1 MITEAELITSAFTVN
16 AQNIFLMLSESCVAK
31 KKPIRLKS
39 TKRQQQC

>member
-1 MITEAELITSAFTVN
+1 MITEAELIISTFSA
-16 AQNIFLMLSESCVAK
+16 SCVAK